1 MQENREFT
9 MRVTSQYLMNNFK
22 SDQQKVN
29 QELKRVTEQI
39 SSGKKIQQSHENPGI
54 YDDTLRLDAQI
65 NDLQSVQQR
74 AGKAKN
80 FTTATDDALQDFTD
94 SLRTFKNRVLS
105 AVNDAV
111 NSDNREAIAQELEEE
126 KAHMMR
132 LANTQIGGE
141 YLFSGSAT
149 SVKPIDENG
158 HYQGN
163 GNKIE
168 AVIGEGV
175 RTPYN
180 IDGVSLFLGSKESV
194 HKEISTNVPLKNSET
209 GAILTSSD
217 TLKDLTGGDGTV
229 TFKLSGTGHDGT
241 AVKEKFDINTSET
254 IGTLLDKI
262 GSAYGNTATSTSVKV
277 ELNDAGN
284 IVVTDIKN
292 GKSQLEMKLQGSFD
306 DASGTSKDIPFI
318 KSDYTYAEAGNDDSA
333 YFAKKGSVLTG
344 NVTLMAD
351 GKLADNTIKLSE
363 IANGTVDGK
372 AFIMNLTD
380 INGDKYRVNLNL
392 DDDSTFS
399 VTNAA
404 NTTTTYNIYSADG
417 TQTKADEMTMGQLN
431 DIVSMVTSHE
441 LPANNSAA
449 DFNNAIVR
457 AREKVGVTV
466 NQSGKMEI
474 QDKSQDLSKIDFAMY
489 DLYAAD
495 FSVTQPTISFN
506 SNNAIT
512 TQKAEMDFFT
522 QLDDVI
528 DAVRQGRTSLS
539 SDNGD
544 PRNTG
549 MQSALNQLDQFDSHF
564 NTQLAKVGTVEK
576 SLTHAEDR
584 AMTMEVSLKELK
596 SSLTD
601 VDIAEA
607 YMNLN
612 EISMSYQA
620 ILSTVTKINS
630 LTLLNYMK

>member
-1 MQENREFT
+1 

-29 QELKRVTEQI
+29 QQLKRVTEQI
-39 SSGKKIQQSHENPGI
+39 SSGKMIQQSHENPGI

-241 AVKEKFDINTSET
+241 VVKEKFDINTSET

-351 GKLADNTIKLSE
+351 GKLADNTTKLSE

-399 VTNAA
+399 VTDAA

-417 TQTKADEMTMGQLN
+417 TQTKADDMTVGQLN

-441 LPANNSAA
+441 LPATTDSAA
-449 DFNNAIVR
+449 DFNNAIVK

-506 SNNAIT
+506 SNNAVT

-544 PRNTG
+544 PRNIG

>member
-194 HKEISTNVPLKNSET
+194 HKEISTNVSLKNSET

-306 DASGTSKDIPFI
+306 DGSGTPKDIPFI

-372 AFIMNLTD
+372 AFIMNLTN

-399 VTNAA
+399 VTDAA

>member
-306 DASGTSKDIPFI
+306 DGSGTPKDIPFI

-399 VTNAA
+399 VTDAA

>member
-1 MQENREFT
+1 
-9 MRVTSQYLMNNFK
+9 
-22 SDQQKVN
+22 
-29 QELKRVTEQI
+29 
-39 SSGKKIQQSHENPGI
+39 
-54 YDDTLRLDAQI
+54 
-65 NDLQSVQQR
+65 
-74 AGKAKN
+74 
-80 FTTATDDALQDFTD
+80 
-94 SLRTFKNRVLS
+94 
-105 AVNDAV
+105 
-111 NSDNREAIAQELEEE
+111 
-126 KAHMMR
+126 MMR

-306 DASGTSKDIPFI
+306 DGSGTPKDIPFI

-399 VTNAA
+399 VTDAA

>member
-1 MQENREFT
+1 
-9 MRVTSQYLMNNFK
+9 MNNFK
-22 SDQQKVN
+22 ADQRKVN

-39 SSGKKIQQSHENPGI
+39 SSGKKIQHSHENPGI

-65 NDLQSVQQR
+65 SDVQGVQQR
-74 AGKAKN
+74 AAKAKN

-94 SLRTFKNRVLS
+94 SLRTFKSRLLA
-105 AVNDAV
+105 AVNDSV
-111 NSDNREAIAQELEEE
+111 NSDNREAIAKELEEE

-149 SVKPIDENG
+149 SIKPIDENG

-163 GNKIE
+163 GNKLE
-168 AVIGEGV
+168 AVTGEGV

-194 HKEISTNVPLKNSET
+194 HKKISTNIPLINSDT
-209 GAILTSSD
+209 GAILTNSD

-229 TFKLSGTGHDGT
+229 TFKLSGTGHDGST
-241 AVKEKFDINTSET
+241 VKEQFNIDTSET
-254 IGTLLDKI
+254 LGTLLNKI
-262 GSAYGNTATSTSVKV
+262 GSAYGNTADSRSVKV

-292 GKSQLEMKLQGSFD
+292 GKSQLEMKLQGSYD
-306 DASGTSKDIPFI
+306 NGSGTSKDIPFI
-318 KSDYTYAEAGNDDSA
+318 KSNYTYAEAGNDDSA
-333 YFAKKGSVLTG
+333 YFVKKGSVLTG

-351 GKLADNTIKLSE
+351 GKLADNRTKLSE
-363 IANGTVDGK
+363 ISNGSIDGK
-372 AFIMNLTD
+372 SFTMNLTD
-380 INGDKYRVNLNL
+380 IYGKSYDVSL
-392 DDDSTFS
+392 DLDNDSTFS
-399 VTNAA
+399 VTDGI
-404 NTTTTYNIYSADG
+404 TTTTYNIYSADG
-417 TQTKADEMTMGQLN
+417 TQTKADDMTMGQLN
-431 DIVSMVTSHE
+431 DIVSMLTSHE
-441 LPANNSAA
+441 LPASSNSSE

-457 AREKVGVTV
+457 AREKVSVTV

-489 DLYAAD
+489 DAKAAD
-495 FSVTQPTISFN
+495 ITDTQPTVSFN
-506 SNNAIT
+506 SNNAVT
-512 TQKAEMDFFT
+512 TQKAEMDLFS

-544 PRNTG
+544 PRNIG
-549 MQSALNQLDQFDSHF
+549 MQSALDQLDQFDSHF

-576 SLTHAEDR
+576 SLTHAEER

>member
-1 MQENREFT
+1 

-22 SDQQKVN
+22 ADQQKVN

-65 NDLQSVQQR
+65 NDLQGVQQR
-74 AGKAKN
+74 VGKAKN
-80 FTTATDDALQDFTD
+80 FTTATDDVLQDFTD

-163 GNKIE
+163 GNRIE

-194 HKEISTNVPLKNSET
+194 HKEISTNVPLKNSEN

-254 IGTLLDKI
+254 LGTLLDKI
-262 GSAYGNTATSTSVKV
+262 GSAYGNTSTSTNVKV

-306 DASGTSKDIPFI
+306 DGSGTSKDIPFI

-351 GKLADNTIKLSE
+351 GKLADNTTKLSE
-363 IANGTVDGK
+363 IANGTVAGK

-399 VTNAA
+399 VTDVAG
-404 NTTTTYNIYSADG
+404 TTTVTYNIYSADE
-417 TQTKADEMTMGQLN
+417 TQTKADAMTMGQLN

-441 LPANNSAA
+441 LPATTNSAA

-489 DLYAAD
+489 DLYVTD
-495 FSVTQPTISFN
+495 FNVKEPTISFN
-506 SNNAIT
+506 SNNAVT
-512 TQKAEMDFFT
+512 TQKAEMDFFS
-522 QLDDVI
+522 QLDDII
-528 DAVRQGRTSLS
+528 DAVRQGRTFLS

-544 PRNTG
+544 PRNAG
-549 MQSALNQLDQFDSHF
+549 MENALSQLDQFDSHF

-576 SLTHAEDR
+576 SLTHAEER

-596 SSLTD
+596 SDLTD

-607 YMNLN
+607 YLNLN

>member
-306 DASGTSKDIPFI
+306 DGSGTPKDIPFI